1 MADKAEILGQVYDLA
16 YTLEVHKKIS
26 EKMGGS
32 GAEEIEKLFEPV
44 DMGEYYNRMAWLGRA
59 MIEAAENRK
68 YVMAHLSG
76 DSYKKIAAPTEEE
89 MACMGPREA
98 SNLAVALMTAMRHG
112 NTSRIELEPQKKSGE
127 KNGKRS

>member
-1 MADKAEILGQVYDLA
+1 MADTVEILGQVYDLA
-16 YTLEVHKKIS
+16 YTLEVQKKIS
-26 EKMGGS
+26 EKMGGC

-44 DMGEYYNRMAWLGRA
+44 DMVEYYNRMAWLGRA

-76 DSYKKIAAPTEEE
+76 DDYRKVAAPTEEE

-98 SNLAVALMTAMRHG
+98 SNLAGSIMAAMRHG
-112 NTSRIELEPQKKSGE
+112 NTSKIELEPQKKSGE
-127 KNGKRS
+127 KSGKKS